1 MAITLDAID
10 LPIDLIWS
18 DEYGWSP
25 VTQNIKKSLTGALV
39 IQEAAQQKGRLIT
52 LVGGVDAAW
61 IDRTTADLLKAKS
74 DIPDLTMTLIFHG
87 VSYQVKFSRSGNKSP
102 FEPKEIYDLA
112 DPDAAHVYSFT
123 LRLME
128 V

>member
-25 VTQNIKKSLTGALV
+25 VVQYVKKSLTGALI
-39 IQEAAQQKGRLIT
+39 IQEAAQLKGRLIT
-52 LVGGVDAAW
+52 LVGGADAAW
-61 IDRTTADLLKAKS
+61 IDRTTAELLKTKS

-87 VSYQVKFSRSGNKSP
+87 VSYQVKFARSGNKSP

-112 DPDAAHVYSFT
+112 NPDADHVYSFT